1 MDRFD
6 NFEELKK
13 YIENTISN
21 TKELRE
27 HRLYSKEQ
35 YQIVGNREV
44 LKYQNSI
51 EWIIRLNK
59 ILKFI
64 NYSITKTLE
73 FIDEDFSLLEE
84 CENKDMY
91 TYYLEDS
98 VYRLITVWDIYKQL
112 LNEIYQ
118 IGFNRDKNYSIY
130 QLLKK
135 VKKERIWDKNKFYEL
150 FEYIDSDG
158 HKFVRNYLR
167 NSFAH
172 NNDPTSMYVFHDMNS
187 KGKLLS
193 DSIKGLLPKSP
204 CENILKV
211 VEDLEKVYYFVQKEN
226 KYLLKKLEDD
236 LMLVE
241 PKLMLECGIEFKG
254 DLINIKDLKENLDN
268 IISGSKNK
276 KCKSCEYSFE
286 DGEFYVCKPKSIK
299 YSRIY
304 EDEKEVKLK

>member
-27 HRLYSKEQ
+27 HRLYSEEQ

-44 LKYQNSI
+44 LIYQNSI

-73 FIDEDFSLLEE
+73 FIDEDFSVLEE

-98 VYRLITVWDIYKQL
+98 VYRVITVWDIYKQL

-135 VKKERIWDKNKFYEL
+135 VKKERIWGKNKFDEL

-187 KGKLLS
+187 KGNLLS

-211 VEDLEKVYYFVQKEN
+211 VEDLEKAYYFVQKEN

-236 LMLVE
+236 LMLVQ

-268 IISGSKNK
+268 IISGSKK
-276 KCKSCEYSFE
+276 EKCKSCKYSFE
-286 DGEFYVCKPKSIK
+286 DEEFYVCKPKSIK